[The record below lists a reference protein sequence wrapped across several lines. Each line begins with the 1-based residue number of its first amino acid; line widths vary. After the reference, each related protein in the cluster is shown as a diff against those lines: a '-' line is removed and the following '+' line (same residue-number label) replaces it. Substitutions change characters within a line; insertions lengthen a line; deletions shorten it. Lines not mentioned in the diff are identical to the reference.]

1 MRSYLSLISIST
13 KVRKKQSRMTVLCI
27 VIAVFLV
34 TVVFS
39 MTDMLMRAELSHQVD
54 KNGSWHLMF
63 EDISDLTASDIAS
76 RLDVAAAGWSSAFNV
91 NAEQD
96 YEIGDVKAALYGTD
110 AAYIEQL
117 MEGLKEGKFPS
128 TDHEVML
135 STNARDYL
143 NLKIG
148 DTVVLHTPAG
158 ASEYTVSG
166 FGGDD
171 EAYYEGQFYLVGV
184 YMTREAFQFVME
196 ENGVNQISSSFYV
209 QFHSASKADRAR
221 TEIKEQYQLSDGQ
234 IGENTAVMGLSG
246 SMNSNISQRMN
257 FFGML
262 RCIGASKKQI
272 MRIVRLEAL
281 NWCKIGIPVGV
292 ILGTVINDVLCIVLK
307 YGVGGEF
314 AGMPVFAISKVGII
328 SGIAVGLITVL
339 LAAQS
344 PARKASKVS
353 PAAAVSGDLESN
365 TKAGHAAGKI
375 YTRIETSLGIHHA
388 VSNKK
393 NWFLMTGSFALS
405 IVVFLCFSVGMDL
418 AHALLPSLRAWQ
430 PDCTINGYA
439 NADNIDSSM
448 KEKINGIPGVEQVFG
463 DAYASDVPAVS
474 SETSVDR
481 VNIVSYDDYM
491 IKMAGKSVVKGDI
504 SEIGADNGK
513 VMTICNKNNPLH
525 EGDTIEINGTEV
537 EVACELSDGLFSDDC
552 IIVCSEDTFEK
563 LVGEQDYFLLGV
575 KLSKD
580 ADQATIRQISA
591 LVGENQIFTDN
602 RKSNQET
609 NATYM
614 MTRIV
619 GYSFLMILAMITVF
633 YIMNSISMSV
643 SARIRQYGYMRAIGM
658 DRNQLKK
665 MISAE
670 AFTYAVSGLIVGCAI
685 GLPISRAMYVTLIT
699 RHFGNVWQMP
709 VQLFAVI
716 VVFVMASAAAAVWKP
731 AKRISEMAI
740 TETINEL

>member
-1 MRSYLSLISIST
+1 
-13 KVRKKQSRMTVLCI
+13 
-27 VIAVFLV
+27 
-34 TVVFS
+34 
-39 MTDMLMRAELSHQVD
+39 
-54 KNGSWHLMF
+54 
-63 EDISDLTASDIAS
+63 
-76 RLDVAAAGWSSAFNV
+76 
-91 NAEQD
+91 
-96 YEIGDVKAALYGTD
+96 
-110 AAYIEQL
+110 
-117 MEGLKEGKFPS
+117 
-128 TDHEVML
+128 
-135 STNARDYL
+135 
-143 NLKIG
+143 
-148 DTVVLHTPAG
+148 
-158 ASEYTVSG
+158 
-166 FGGDD
+166 
-171 EAYYEGQFYLVGV
+171 
-184 YMTREAFQFVME
+184 
-196 ENGVNQISSSFYV
+196 
-209 QFHSASKADRAR
+209 
-221 TEIKEQYQLSDGQ
+221 
-234 IGENTAVMGLSG
+234 
-246 SMNSNISQRMN
+246 
-257 FFGML
+257 
-262 RCIGASKKQI
+262 
-272 MRIVRLEAL
+272 
-281 NWCKIGIPVGV
+281 
-292 ILGTVINDVLCIVLK
+292 
-307 YGVGGEF
+307 
-314 AGMPVFAISKVGII
+314 
-328 SGIAVGLITVL
+328 
-339 LAAQS
+339 
-344 PARKASKVS
+344 
-353 PAAAVSGDLESN
+353 
-365 TKAGHAAGKI
+365 
-375 YTRIETSLGIHHA
+375 
-388 VSNKK
+388 
-393 NWFLMTGSFALS
+393 
-405 IVVFLCFSVGMDL
+405 
-418 AHALLPSLRAWQ
+418 
-430 PDCTINGYA
+430 
-439 NADNIDSSM
+439 
-448 KEKINGIPGVEQVFG
+448 
-463 DAYASDVPAVS
+463 
-474 SETSVDR
+474 
-481 VNIVSYDDYM
+481 M